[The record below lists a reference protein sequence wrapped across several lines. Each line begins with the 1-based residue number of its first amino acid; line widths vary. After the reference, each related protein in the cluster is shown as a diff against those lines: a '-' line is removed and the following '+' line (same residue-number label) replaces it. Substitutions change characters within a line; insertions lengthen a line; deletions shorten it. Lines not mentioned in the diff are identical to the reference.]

1 MLVRN
6 NTEYPS
12 VLSSLENTNPGP
24 VYVILHFFTLQ
35 ERGILPYLCQQSSVP
50 YTAVSHI
57 KLNFEPQFELV
68 SVCFCD
74 HFLIL
79 SMGIPSINM
88 FVIYSIVFV
97 SQKHEFLPFIKGI
110 LKALT
115 ILSISLS
122 FTFLNLQDLP
132 LYFPFFLKIY
142 NYAYYSCGCQVNSVH
157 AQYFQ
162 PFLDS
167 EVRTM
172 DCY

>member
-1 MLVRN
+1 MLVGN
-6 NTEYPS
+6 NIEYPS
-12 VLSSLENTNPGP
+12 VLASLLKTNPGP
-24 VYVILHFFTLQ
+24 VYVMLNFFTLQ
-35 ERGILPYLCQQSSVP
+35 EEGILPYLCQESSVP
-50 YTAVSHI
+50 YTLVSHI
-57 KLNFEPQFELV
+57 KLNFKPQFELA

-97 SQKHEFLPFIKGI
+97 SQNMNSFLI
-110 LKALT
+110 LKAILRALT

-122 FTFLNLQDLP
+122 FTFLILQDLP
-132 LYFPFFLKIY
+132 LYFPLFLKIY
-142 NYAYYSCGCQVNSVH
+142 NYGYCSHGCQVNSVH

-167 EVRTM
+167 EVRKM
-172 DCY
+172 DYY